1 LEDWWF
7 GNTNQLIKTKMSKTK
22 NTPEFQKMMDEQ
34 DLAASFHYEE
44 EQKERELLFRELGEN
59 HKGLS
64 PKEIKDRVSMLKHLK
79 EMENKRP
86 EIGKLFIKMVYQVMI
101 PPPLER
107 YKKAKLILDELAIKL
122 KNYEEK

>member
-1 LEDWWF
+1 
-7 GNTNQLIKTKMSKTK
+7 MSKTK

-44 EQKERELLFRELGEN
+44 EQKERELLFKELAEN

-64 PKEIKDRVSMLKHLK
+64 PKQIKERVSMLKDLK
-79 EMENKRP
+79 EMENKMP
-86 EIGKLFIKMVYQVMI
+86 EIGRLFTKMVYQVLI

-107 YKKAKLILDELAIKL
+107 YKKAKLILDEISIKL
-122 KNYEEK
+122 KEYEEK